1 MSQAVVVRR
10 IAATPAR
17 PAAEA
22 WGVIVDLLAPAGSI
36 ARQELDRAGGIA
48 MSLIASEAM
57 RDSPIVVHGV
67 GPRLRLY
74 CLYDDEAILGEG
86 VSEDPLAWC
95 PTNGNWAMSLPCPSE
110 DLAWAGP
117 ALARITSRITVR
129 EQTKAAS
136 FEQQEQASRAGANL
150 GPIDVEAF
158 LRS

>member
-1 MSQAVVVRR
+1 MSQTVVVRR

-22 WGVIVDLLAPAGSI
+22 WGVIVDLLAPRGSI
-36 ARQELDRAGGIA
+36 ARQELDRAAGVA
-48 MSLIASEAM
+48 MSLIAGEAM

-95 PTNGNWAMSLPCPSE
+95 PTDGDWAMSLPCPSE
-110 DLAWAGP
+110 DLAWVGP
-117 ALARITSRITVR
+117 ALARVSSRITVR
-129 EQTKAAS
+129 DQTEAAPS
-136 FEQQEQASRAGANL
+136 EGQEQASRAGADL
-150 GPIDVEAF
+150 SPVDVEAF